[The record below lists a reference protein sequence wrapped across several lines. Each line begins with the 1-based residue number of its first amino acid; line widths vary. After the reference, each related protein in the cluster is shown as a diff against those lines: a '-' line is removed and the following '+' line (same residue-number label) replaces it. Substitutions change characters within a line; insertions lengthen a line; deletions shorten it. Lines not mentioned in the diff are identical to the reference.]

1 MSYFINTENIDLIEL
16 SCYIISYYIDTLN
29 HNLFHFIVLNY
40 TKTKTHKV
48 NILYILII
56 LIKMKDNNIICQM
69 YYIRNNE
76 IQCKVYN
83 C

>member
-48 NILYILII
+48 NILYIHI
-56 LIKMKDNNIICQM
+56 D
-69 YYIRNNE
+69 
-76 IQCKVYN
+76 
-83 C
+83 